1 MMPKGILFDFN
12 GTLFFDSE
20 MHMEAF
26 RRCSATRG
34 KPIPTVDRMV
44 CEFFGRTNTTICL
57 EQYNPEADEKELLAF
72 AEEKETYYHAACLA
86 DPSRM
91 HLVAGAEELLNYL
104 KAEGIP
110 YGLATGSEAVNLA
123 FYMKHLDLGRWFS
136 EENTVYDDHT
146 FEGKPAPDIYLR
158 AAEKIGLPPSEIIV
172 FEDGTSGMLS
182 ALRAGI
188 GVVLPI
194 WEATLPSPLTEVVS
208 PPLGKDAALH
218 DLTSWREILA
228 EYGLLR

>member
-1 MMPKGILFDFN
+1 MSLRGILFDFN

-26 RRCSATRG
+26 RRCSISRG
-34 KPIPTVDRMV
+34 KPIPTVDDMV
-44 CEFFGRTNTTICL
+44 RGFFGRTNTTICR
-57 EQYNPEADEKELLAF
+57 EQYNPLADEAELLAF
-72 AEEKETYYHAACLA
+72 AEEKETYYHAACLE
-86 DPSRM
+86 DVSRM
-91 HLVAGAEELLNYL
+91 HLVPGAEELLDYL
-104 KAEGIP
+104 KANGIP
-110 YGLATGSEAVNLA
+110 FGLATGSEAVNLA
-123 FYMKHLDLGRWFS
+123 FYMKHLNLGRWFS
-136 EENTVYDDHT
+136 EENIVYDDHT

-158 AAEKIGLPPSEIIV
+158 AAEKIGLCPSEIIV
-172 FEDGTSGMLS
+172 FEDGTSGMVS

-194 WEATLPSPLTEVVS
+194 WEATLPSPLTEEVS
-208 PPLGKDAALH
+208 PPLGEDVAYH